1 MDPQAWVWRSIGLA
15 VVVVAAVVALWFMGQ
30 VGGAVGGLTFATP
43 TASVTASP
51 TPTASLASPSASPSA
66 SGARDRRLPR
76 RHEDADAALARQA
89 PAREA
94 GQDATARSPR
104 R

>member
-43 TASVTASP
+43 APSITASP
-51 TPTASLASPSASPSA
+51 TPTAPLVSASASPSA
-66 SGARDRRLPR
+66 SG
-76 RHEDADAALARQA
+76 LA
-89 PAREA
+89 P
-94 GQDATARSPR
+94 SPSPQKKPSPTPKR
-104 R
+104 